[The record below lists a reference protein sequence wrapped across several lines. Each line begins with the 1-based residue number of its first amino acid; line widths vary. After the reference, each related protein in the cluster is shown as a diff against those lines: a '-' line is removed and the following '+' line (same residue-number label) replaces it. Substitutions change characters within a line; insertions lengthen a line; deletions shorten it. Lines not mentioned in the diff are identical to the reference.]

1 MTPPSAADHPARRPT
16 VLEIDLNALVANYRA
31 ATALAEGLPVLC
43 VVKANAYGHG
53 LVPVS
58 RALLAAGATHLGVA
72 TVAEG
77 EALRRA
83 GIDVP
88 VLLLGGYTVEDA
100 EEIVALG
107 LTPALFSRHLIK
119 PLSSAAEKAGSV
131 LAVHVKVDTG
141 MGRIGFTPGEA
152 PDVIDELSG
161 MDSLLVEGVFTHFA
175 EADLADSPA
184 AAGQL
189 EQFASVRAAL
199 GEKAENIP
207 FWHAANS
214 AALMRKLTGKDSA
227 FPATLFR
234 PGIMLY
240 GAPPG
245 AGFSTTTALSPV
257 ATWKA
262 RVIQVKE
269 VPEGT
274 SISYGRTFVTRRPS
288 RIATLP
294 VGYADGFRRHLSN
307 RGQVLLQ
314 GQRVPVAGRVCMD
327 MIMVDVTDLPGPVSA
342 GDEAVLIGR
351 QGEAE
356 ISATE
361 IGTASGT
368 ISYDILC
375 GISERVP
382 RRYLPSDR

>member
-1 MTPPSAADHPARRPT
+1 MNTQSVAASHARRPT
-16 VLEIDLNALVANYRA
+16 VLEIDLNALTANFHT
-31 ATALAEGLPVLC
+31 ATALADGRPVLC

-77 EALRRA
+77 AALREA
-83 GIDVP
+83 GFDVP
-88 VLLLGGYTVEDA
+88 VLLLGGYTGEDA
-100 EEIVALG
+100 PEIVAAG
-107 LTPALFSRHLIK
+107 LTPALFSRHLID
-119 PLSSAAEKAGSV
+119 PLCRAAKEAGRRLS
-131 LAVHVKVDTG
+131 VHVKVDTG
-141 MGRIGFTPGEA
+141 MGRIGFTPQEA
-152 PDVIDELSG
+152 PGVIRELAG
-161 MDSLLVEGVFTHFA
+161 MADLRVEGVFTHFA

-184 AAGQL
+184 AALQL
-189 EQFASVRAAL
+189 KVFAEVHAAL
-199 GEKAENIP
+199 GEKADDIP

-214 AALMRKLTGKDSA
+214 AALMRGLTGGEGGG
-227 FPATLFR
+227 ATLFR

-240 GAPPG
+240 GVPPG
-245 AGFSTTTALSPV
+245 AGFSTSVTLVPV

-262 RVIQVKE
+262 TVVQVKE
-269 VPEGT
+269 VPKNT
-274 SISYGRTFVTRRPS
+274 PISYGRTFVTQRPS

-294 VGYADGFRRHLSN
+294 VGYADGFRRHLSGN
-307 RGQVLLQ
+307 GHVLLQ
-314 GQRVPVAGRVCMD
+314 GQRAPVVGRVCMD

-342 GDEAVLIGR
+342 GDEAVLMGR
-351 QGEAE
+351 QGAAE

-368 ISYDILC
+368 IAYDILC

-382 RRYLPSDR
+382 RRYLSSDR